1 MSEENKALTR
11 RSWEIVATGSL
22 DTLDDALQEVYAEDI
37 VMHEPDEDVRGIE
50 GLTQFVSMIRSA
62 LPDLRIQ
69 RFAVKLNQSR
79 HGYARLVQEVLSEE
93 KHA

>member
-1 MSEENKALTR
+1 MLEEGHTPE
-11 RSWEIVATGSL
+11 EIADETHFCL
-22 DTLDDALQEVYAEDI
+22 DL
-37 VMHEPDEDVRGIE
+37 
-50 GLTQFVSMIRSA
+50 
-62 LPDLRIQ
+62 Q